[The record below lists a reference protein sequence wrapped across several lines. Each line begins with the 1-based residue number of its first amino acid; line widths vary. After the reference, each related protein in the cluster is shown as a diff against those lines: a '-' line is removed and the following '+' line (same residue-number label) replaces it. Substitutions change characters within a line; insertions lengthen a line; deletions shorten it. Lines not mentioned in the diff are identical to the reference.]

1 LLFVFLKCNHFI
13 YDIINNKIKI
23 IIIPKKFIKIIIKM
37 LIKIKIT
44 FMIIVIGR
52 KRIIKL
58 MIIIIN
64 LNECSNFID
73 KIFYNF
79 NHNMIKII

>member
-1 LLFVFLKCNHFI
+1 
-13 YDIINNKIKI
+13 
-23 IIIPKKFIKIIIKM
+23 M

-64 LNECSNFID
+64 LNKCSNFID